1 MHRRSKWKISCT
13 RYKIS
18 IRQELEHAICRN
30 AYCFSCNA
38 KPSPAVKI
46 AKEILTNHFEEFSRK
61 HYEKIMRK
69 LNLSEEEL
77 REAINEITSLNPKP
91 GSSWINSME
100 IAMSNITP
108 DFIVESD
115 NEGVI
120 MYLNNQN
127 IPDLKIN
134 REFLKWHK
142 GTIRIKKAC
151 RPKTSKPCFS

>member
-1 MHRRSKWKISCT
+1 
-13 RYKIS
+13 
-18 IRQELEHAICRN
+18 
-30 AYCFSCNA
+30 
-38 KPSPAVKI
+38 
-46 AKEILTNHFEEFSRK
+46 
-61 HYEKIMRK
+61 MRK

-134 REFLKWHK
+134 REFFWN
-142 GTIRIKKAC
+142 GTRVQ
-151 RPKTSKPCFS
+151 SE